1 MGYSYPNRTPGPPSM
16 FRVTPGVRWL
26 LIANAVSFVLYFL
39 AARSPYASL
48 FSGLAL
54 SPRAVLTQFALWQLV
69 TYMFLHSPLGFGH
82 ILINMLSLWM
92 FGGPLEDV
100 WGTRRF
106 LHFYFFC
113 GIGAGLCVV
122 ALNTLVGSADT
133 RTIGASGAVYGVLIA
148 FAMLFPRAIIHLFLT
163 FPIEARWFVL
173 ILGAIV
179 FLSAVGDTGGGITHF
194 AYLGGLLFGYL
205 WIRIYGRRPSLARTA
220 RRAGLMATLERRYRE
235 WKLQRARKRF
245 QVYLRKHG
253 GQSRDWD
260 DRIQ

>member
-1 MGYSYPNRTPGPPSM
+1 M

-26 LIANAVSFVLYFL
+26 LIANAVVFVLYFL
-39 AARSPYASL
+39 AARTEFAAL
-48 FSGLAL
+48 FMQLAL

-92 FGGPLEDV
+92 FGGPLEDT

-113 GIGAGLCVV
+113 GIGAGVCVV
-122 ALNTLVGSADT
+122 LLNALTGSMNT

-148 FAMLFPRAIIHLFLT
+148 FAVLFPRAIIYLFMM

-179 FLSAVGDTGGGITHF
+179 FLSAIGDTGGGVSHF
-194 AYLGGLLFGYL
+194 AHLGGLLFGYL
-205 WIRIYGRRPSLARTA
+205 WLRIYGKVRPARSA
-220 RRAGLMATLERRYRE
+220 ARAGVLASLGQRYRE
-235 WKLQRARKRF
+235 WKLQRAKKRF
-245 QVYLRKHG
+245 QVYLKKHG
-253 GQSRDWD
+253 ASRDSGPD
-260 DRIQ
+260 DVLH

>member
-1 MGYSYPNRTPGPPSM
+1 MGYPNPGRTPGPPSM

-26 LIANAVSFVLYFL
+26 LIANAVCFVLYFL
-39 AARSPYASL
+39 AARTALGGL
-48 FSGLAL
+48 FAWMAL

-82 ILINMLSLWM
+82 ILVNMLSLWM
-92 FGGPLEDV
+92 FGGPLEDL

-113 GIGAGLCVV
+113 GIGAGICVV
-122 ALNTLVGSADT
+122 LLNALTGSMDT
-133 RTIGASGAVYGVLIA
+133 RTIGASGAVFGVLVA
-148 FAMLFPRAIIHLFLT
+148 FGILFPRAIIYLFLM

-179 FLSAVGDTGGGITHF
+179 FLSAIGDAGGGVSHF
-194 AYLGGLLFGYL
+194 AHLGGLLFGYL
-205 WIRIYGRRPSLARTA
+205 WLRIYGRRGRPVPAA
-220 RRAGLMATLERRYRE
+220 RRAGLAETVRRRYHE

-253 GQSRDWD
+253 GGSRD
-260 DRIQ
+260 QGVQ

>member
-1 MGYSYPNRTPGPPSM
+1 M
-16 FRVTPGVRWL
+16 FRVTPAVRWL
-26 LIANAVSFVLYFL
+26 LIANAVCFVLYFL
-39 AARSPYASL
+39 AARSAYGPWFAE
-48 FSGLAL
+48 LAL

-106 LHFYFFC
+106 LHFYLFC
-113 GIGAGLCVV
+113 GIGAGVCVV
-122 ALNTLVGSADT
+122 VLNAFAGSMDT

-148 FAMLFPRAIIHLFLT
+148 FAMLFPRAIIYLFLM

-179 FLSAVGDTGGGITHF
+179 FLSAIGDTGGGVSHF
-194 AYLGGLLFGYL
+194 AHLGGLLFGYVWL
-205 WIRIYGRRPSLARTA
+205 RVYGKARPARAKSGPGVLASL
-220 RRAGLMATLERRYRE
+220 EQRYRE
-235 WKLQRARKRF
+235 WKLQRAKRRF
-245 QVYLRKHG
+245 QVYLKKHG
-253 GQSRDWD
+253 TPRDFDSD
-260 DRIQ
+260 DRIH